1 MLEIRQLLPHFQ
13 TKFQGC
19 FKNTEGLFCMDLI
32 VATRAEGGLVI
43 NPSTLTVNLR
53 SKTYVGNI
61 FQKVSIFLCYP
72 LPRDNQN
79 RYCPENIL
87 FSIF

>member
-1 MLEIRQLLPHFQ
+1 
-13 TKFQGC
+13 
-19 FKNTEGLFCMDLI
+19 MDLI

-72 LPRDNQN
+72 GTIKIGIVQKIS
-79 RYCPENIL
+79 YFL
-87 FSIF
+87 FFKLANVFVGIHHMEHLSIAYTFS